1 MYKPCDKMEKFN
13 EGMDAEL
20 LSNDFAY
27 YDDWEYG
34 PQAGWSNAFEHY
46 VLKLMRHTHGY
57 WIIVGHHASGEN
69 PTMNIG
75 SSNEAKEIIAV
86 RDAIQTLW

>member
-1 MYKPCDKMEKFN
+1 MYKPIDKMDKFN
-13 EGMDAEL
+13 ENMDSEL

-34 PQAGWSNAFEHY
+34 PQSGWSNAFERY
-46 VLKLMRHTHGY
+46 ILKLMRHDYGY
-57 WIIVGHHASGEN
+57 WLIVGHHASGKN

-75 SSNEAKEIIAV
+75 SSNDAKEIIAV
-86 RDAIQTLW
+86 RDAIQKLW